1 MGTGEAHGDALW
13 SCSPALPARYT
24 AFLRLDV
31 DTGLRRGD
39 DARGCRRDVVIKPAA
54 KRRPLMVKTAL
65 DDLTLPPSAQLLGW
79 RLLDARPQEGWI
91 KVGFDGKREFC
102 NPTGLVQGGFL
113 TAMIDPTMGAA
124 VIVMSEGRLYASTV
138 SITVNFLAPA
148 KPGPIVAE
156 AKVTQLGKT
165 IAFVEGKLLAQDS
178 TLLATATTSVR
189 LLEAARALRA

>member
-1 MGTGEAHGDALW
+1 
-13 SCSPALPARYT
+13 
-24 AFLRLDV
+24 
-31 DTGLRRGD
+31 
-39 DARGCRRDVVIKPAA
+39 
-54 KRRPLMVKTAL
+54 MVKTAL

-138 SITVNFLAPA
+138 SITVNFLAAA

-156 AKVTQLGKT
+156 ATVTQLGKS
-165 IAFVEGKLLAQDS
+165 IAFAEGKLLAQDG

-189 LLEAARALRA
+189 LLEAAKALRG

>member
-1 MGTGEAHGDALW
+1 
-13 SCSPALPARYT
+13 
-24 AFLRLDV
+24 
-31 DTGLRRGD
+31 
-39 DARGCRRDVVIKPAA
+39 
-54 KRRPLMVKTAL
+54 MVKTAL

-189 LLEAARALRA
+189 LLEAARALRG

>member
-1 MGTGEAHGDALW
+1 
-13 SCSPALPARYT
+13 
-24 AFLRLDV
+24 
-31 DTGLRRGD
+31 
-39 DARGCRRDVVIKPAA
+39 
-54 KRRPLMVKTAL
+54 MVKTAL
-65 DDLTLPPSAQLLGW
+65 DDLALPPSAQLLGW

-138 SITVNFLAPA
+138 SITLNFLAPA

-156 AKVTQLGKT
+156 AKVTQLGRT
-165 IAFVEGKLLAQDS
+165 IAFVEGKLLAQDGM
-178 TLLATATTSVR
+178 LLATATASER
-189 LLEAARALRA
+189 LLEAARALRR

>member
-1 MGTGEAHGDALW
+1 
-13 SCSPALPARYT
+13 
-24 AFLRLDV
+24 
-31 DTGLRRGD
+31 
-39 DARGCRRDVVIKPAA
+39 
-54 KRRPLMVKTAL
+54 MVKTAL

-102 NPTGLVQGGFL
+102 NPTGFVQGGFL

>member
-1 MGTGEAHGDALW
+1 
-13 SCSPALPARYT
+13 
-24 AFLRLDV
+24 
-31 DTGLRRGD
+31 
-39 DARGCRRDVVIKPAA
+39 
-54 KRRPLMVKTAL
+54 MVKTAL

-165 IAFVEGKLLAQDS
+165 IAFVEGKLLAQDG